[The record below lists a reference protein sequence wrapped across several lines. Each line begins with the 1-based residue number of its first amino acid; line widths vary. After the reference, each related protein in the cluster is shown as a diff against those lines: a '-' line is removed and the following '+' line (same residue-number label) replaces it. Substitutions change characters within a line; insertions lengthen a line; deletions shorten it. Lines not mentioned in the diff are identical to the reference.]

1 MLQLFEPKN
10 LLKKKRM
17 LLGYICCD
25 TNGSAW
31 KPSSSGTLF
40 GPLDRL
46 AKLTCCGSTYM
57 YTQGGG
63 HTSISLTLMLV
74 REQIS
79 TTQKSRMTL
88 NSNPQKI
95 ECPKI
100 QTQKNR
106 MTQDATFVEVRIN
119 MKSYYDFMFF
129 STVCS
134 SCKGFKCVTQ
144 KLEDPRK

>member
-1 MLQLFEPKN
+1 MVTRTTESE
-10 LLKKKRM
+10 
-17 LLGYICCD
+17 
-25 TNGSAW
+25 GSNTILV
-31 KPSSSGTLF
+31 TLRLRI
-40 GPLDRL
+40 GPR
-46 AKLTCCGSTYM
+46 
-57 YTQGGG
+57 GGG
-63 HTSISLTLMLV
+63 GDTSISLTGMLV

-79 TTQKSRMTL
+79 ITQKSRMTL

-106 MTQDATFVEVRIN
+106 MTQDAMFVEVRIN

-134 SCKGFKCVTQ
+134 SCKGFMCVTQ
-144 KLEDPRK
+144 KLEDPKKIAGNLSDPKK